1 MREEEVLRYVPKTL
15 RAMAQRA
22 RILAQAAVDPII
34 IAIVLDY
41 AIELDSKADA
51 LDQSADRATIPTS
64 LSNEIPNL
72 EAEKRWH
79 YRRLAEQAISNAVMS
94 EDQNTAD
101 WFLAFAKTMTALA
114 DSLEERSPQQ

>member
-1 MREEEVLRYVPKTL
+1 
-15 RAMAQRA
+15 MAQRA